1 MEEEEGEA
9 ILPRGH
15 GAELYHAAAKGPGP
29 KVDLQNG
36 SKDVLAQCDN
46 E

>member
-1 MEEEEGEA
+1 MEEEKGEA

-15 GAELYHAAAKGPGP
+15 GAELYHAAAKGLGP
-29 KVDLQNG
+29 KADLQNG
-36 SKDVLAQCDN
+36 SKDVLARYDN